1 MGGMQ
6 TAPKLFSPVR
16 IDLPCVLFFKTRPPI
31 DPVDFVQKICEEI
44 VKKPG
49 VRRMRYVNRLT
60 PVTLLGKANEKGLEE
75 LGKAV
80 LSHHFQLS
88 AQEELNPS
96 VTGKEDHDAGTQ
108 APPHSVSS
116 DHLKQS
122 ESCLCR
128 DVKKILCCSVPVS
141 MWKSLTMWIC

>member
-1 MGGMQ
+1 MGSTQ

-31 DPVDFVQKICEEI
+31 DPVDFVQRICEEI

-49 VRRMRYVNRLT
+49 MRRMRYVNRLT
-60 PVTLLGKANEKGLEE
+60 PVALVGKANEKGLEE

-88 AQEELNPS
+88 GQDD
-96 VTGKEDHDAGTQ
+96 VTGNADDDAAGK
-108 APPHSVSS
+108 ASPHSVRS
-116 DHLKQS
+116 DHPKQS
-122 ESCLCR
+122 ELCL
-128 DVKKILCCSVPVS
+128 
-141 MWKSLTMWIC
+141 